1 MQQAMWKGDLNL
13 LKKISYQSRKWYT
26 IGLYGYCKILYYKNT
41 LLKRLNAI
49 ISDIFQDVKHIDSS
63 YGHHVDL
70 VLPCIENWLF
80 ILSFYVRHNT
90 SLFNILALLE
100 NSWGQTWISEKVW
113 FAKKLNLYLQ
123 HPLFKDMSAK
133 WYLICCINSFNWNI
147 NKYAEPKKKIHA
159 KKNQLMQ
166 AAAQQIIVWKKIL
179 SSNNSSS
186 SSMIICIYFVIN
198 LTIHTITW
206 K

>member
-1 MQQAMWKGDLNL
+1 M
-13 LKKISYQSRKWYT
+13 
-26 IGLYGYCKILYYKNT
+26 
-41 LLKRLNAI
+41 
-49 ISDIFQDVKHIDSS
+49 
-63 YGHHVDL
+63 
-70 VLPCIENWLF
+70 LPCIENWLF

-147 NKYAEPKKKIHA
+147 DKYAEPKIKIHA

-166 AAAQQIIVWKKIL
+166 AAVQQIIVWKKYCNQTTHLHQVWLSVYIL
-179 SSNNSSS
+179 WSTWRSTLSLENRYPNTFKSINALLCKQRTIEIAYPGISNWAKNVLKQN
-186 SSMIICIYFVIN
+186 I
-198 LTIHTITW
+198 L
-206 K
+206 